1 VVVRRLTDRQGE
13 VVRLRCADKTEHE
26 IADQFAVTLL
36 SVKQHRFNDLQRLGR
51 IQCAGTPKGR

>member
-26 IADQFAVTLL
+26 IDHQFAVTLM

-51 IQCAGTPKGR
+51 FQCAGTP